1 VSTCADHPTVRG
13 RRLARSSVLR
23 AALAGALGIAAALL
37 VSCGG
42 SSGKLIPLADAGP
55 LQSDFETIAQDAEAG
70 NGSCSA
76 TESAVLKTEQD
87 FTALPA
93 SIDSGLRQTLRQGI
107 ENLRARALVLCA
119 QPLAQTTPTSTTTTK
134 PTTSTSTT
142 PPTTSTNTTTSS
154 TETVETTSTPST
166 TPTSTTPGGGT
177 PAPGTG
183 ETPAGGGGP
192 VGGGQGGGTGVG
204 ENDSSPTEGAAGAG
218 ANSQEGAK

>member
-1 VSTCADHPTVRG
+1 V
-13 RRLARSSVLR
+13 R

-42 SSGKLIPLADAGP
+42 SSAKLIPLADAGP
-55 LQSDFETIAQDAEAG
+55 LQGDFETIAQDAEAG

-76 TESAVLKTEQD
+76 TEAAVLKTEQD

-107 ENLRARALVLCA
+107 ENLRARALALCA
-119 QPLAQTTPTSTTTTK
+119 QPLAQTTPTSTTTK

-142 PPTTSTNTTTSS
+142 PPTTTTSTTTTT
-154 TETVETTSTPST
+154 TETPPTTSTPST
-166 TPTSTTPGGGT
+166 TPTSPTPGGGT

-183 ETPAGGGGP
+183 ETPAGGAQ
-192 VGGGQGGGTGVG
+192 GGGAQGGGAQGGGTGVG
-204 ENDSSPTEGAAGAG
+204 ENGSSPTEGASGAG
-218 ANSQEGAK
+218 ASGQEGTK